1 MSSNN
6 FSLIFSDISGYI
18 SLLDFTSLLSKITPN
33 IKKTFIIHNPCFP
46 SIGTGYFQ
54 VDYKDNSSLENAI
67 NILQNKFLLNYK
79 GFEKCTFTKKEKNKN
94 TLKNIQIDFCR
105 VFAFYNLQIN
115 TVNALE
121 FKNYINNLINNESP
135 NKNIKILKL
144 IQYSNKIIIEFNIP
158 PKFLFKYFTND
169 INNYY
174 DYIDYDN
181 NEKTNEEKLYF
192 RNRIVPIKPLMKPIN
207 NIGKY
212 KEKNNNLSIHSIK
225 NDDLNS
231 IINQL
236 KNVNNEEILKK
247 KAEIFYKKKLE
258 EKEKEKGKEKERE
271 REFSRKKRERERS
284 KNRERNDYKNN
295 NNNNNNNINNLG
307 NDEKNNLINTLL
319 NSLFTLMN
327 KKNINNNQI
336 SNNNI
341 INNNN
346 NNNNN
351 NLLNNFNFN
360 KNNLNN
366 NNNNN
371 NNFVFNN
378 SNNNISTPINT
389 NNNPFNYNTFP
400 LQNNI
405 SPLNSSNNTNNFLL
419 NNSNFSNILSNNN
432 QLNSLL
438 QNFDQQQQLGIYGIN
453 NPNLPSFPN
462 LNNLNNTFT
471 NFYNNLNLNNLNN
484 NSNPN
489 NNINNNNN
497 NNNNNNF
504 I

>member
-6 FSLIFSDISGYI
+6 FSLIFSDISCYI
-18 SLLDFTSLLSKITPN
+18 SLLDFTSILSKITPN

-54 VDYKDNSSLENAI
+54 VDYKDNNSLENAI
-67 NILQNKFLLNYK
+67 KILQNNFLINNK

-94 TLKNIQIDFCR
+94 TLKNIQIDFCT

-121 FKNYINNLINNESP
+121 FKNYIKDLINNESS
-135 NKNIKILKL
+135 NQNIKILKL
-144 IQYSNKIIIEFNIP
+144 IQYSNKIIIEFNVP

-181 NEKTNEEKLYF
+181 NEKTNQEKLFF

-212 KEKNNNLSIHSIK
+212 KEKNNNLSIYSIK

-236 KNVNNEEILKK
+236 KNLKNEEILKK
-247 KAEIFYKKKLE
+247 RAEIFYKKKLE
-258 EKEKEKGKEKERE
+258 EKEKGKEKE
-271 REFSRKKRERERS
+271 REFSRKKRDRERS

-295 NNNNNNNINNLG
+295 NNNINNLG
-307 NDEKNNLINTLL
+307 NEDKNNLINTLL
-319 NSLFTLMN
+319 NGLFNLIS
-327 KKNINNNQI
+327 KNNNNNNNNNNQI
-336 SNNNI
+336 PNNNI
-341 INNNN
+341 INSNNK
-346 NNNNN
+346 NNN

-366 NNNNN
+366 NNN
-371 NNFVFNN
+371 FVFNN
-378 SNNNISTPINT
+378 SNNNISSPMNS
-389 NNNPFNYNTFP
+389 NNNPFNYNSFP
-400 LQNNI
+400 IQNNI

-419 NNSNFSNILSNNN
+419 NNNNFSNILPNNN

-453 NPNLPSFPN
+453 NPNMPSFQN
-462 LNNLNNTFT
+462 LNNLNNSFS

-484 NSNPN
+484 NTNPN
-489 NNINNNNN
+489 NS

-504 I
+504 L